1 MWIILA
7 LQNFKHKID
16 IKSHNVEVPDQ
27 ILQSVHVPFQ
37 GIPLHSKLISS
48 RVTTEIGEDDEKKNV
63 SLSTYGVFRSPF
75 EFLQRALA
83 LEHPLDTP
91 HAVDKSNLRAILF
104 IRDHPTVEVM
114 EFRTRQL
121 KKYTQRAAQ
130 LVSDGQK
137 FKKSLDVDVRGVLE
151 DKRLLLFKEMSY
163 DAGVG
168 DENLFQE
175 LVEGFR
181 LTEEMPQSRS
191 FPAQFKPAQIS
202 VQQLKGLFCMGKE
215 DDTLVLPTGWS
226 RPRDS

>member
-1 MWIILA
+1 
-7 LQNFKHKID
+7 
-16 IKSHNVEVPDQ
+16 
-27 ILQSVHVPFQ
+27 
-37 GIPLHSKLISS
+37 
-48 RVTTEIGEDDEKKNV
+48 
-63 SLSTYGVFRSPF
+63 
-75 EFLQRALA
+75 
-83 LEHPLDTP
+83 
-91 HAVDKSNLRAILF
+91 
-104 IRDHPTVEVM
+104 M